1 MTEESRDVPR
11 GVRTDESHPFK
22 SRIQDLDY
30 RGDTATARSLRK
42 EAQRTLDHQLAAL
55 NDIDSKAISILRV
68 NTLVIGLVLSVVS
81 ILAESSNEFTVG
93 SFYNVYMFAG
103 VAAFLLSSMVSAAT
117 YTASD
122 AIVGFSD
129 ETIHG
134 AIDADLTADE
144 FEVGAASSYGHW
156 IAFNDV
162 TNIKN
167 APLIT
172 ITAGLM
178 ILGILN
184 LSLGVYS
191 AVIDQLTQIIAG
203 GAYLAYAVI
212 LYVTGLSKQVRR
224 WSKVTDQSWPMSRIR
239 EFRNDR
245 R

>member
-1 MTEESRDVPR
+1 MTEESRDVAP
-11 GVRTDESHPFK
+11 GDQTDESHPLRR
-22 SRIQDLDY
+22 RISTLDY
-30 RGDTATARSLRK
+30 RGDPATARSLRK

-55 NDIDSKAISILRV
+55 DDIDSKAISILRV
-68 NTLVIGLVLSVVS
+68 NTLVIGLVLSVTS
-81 ILAESSNEFTVG
+81 ILTDSSNEFSVG

-103 VAAFLLSSMVSAAT
+103 VAVFLLSSMVAAAT

-134 AIDADLTADE
+134 VIDADLAADE

-191 AVIDQLTQIIAG
+191 AVIDQWTPVIAG

-212 LYVTGLSKQVRR
+212 LYFTGLTKQVRR
-224 WSKVTDQSWPMSRIR
+224 WSNVSNRPRPVARIQ

-245 R
+245 H